1 MSIRTQIIYGY
12 LLTLGLALGGSGVGL
27 VLGNIYQQ
35 RALQTR
41 QQASLER
48 QLLTTLQI
56 NILYNRPAKQLT
68 PHVKNPARFRQESQ
82 ALQERVAK
90 IQALLQSPSAT
101 QIQLQPDLEPKLAT
115 YRQVLAQFTVKLN
128 QFVQQVQPLTQQAKG
143 AEKAQKLVV
152 DLVKSPEFVAF
163 IEFPDQLTA
172 FSQRAEEQER
182 QSEQA
187 LQQAEQLRTQ
197 IIVASLLAAI
207 AVALLVAFYTS
218 DRIARPIQTLTATTQ
233 RVTAEGNFDLEVPV
247 GNRDEVGVLA
257 QSFNQLIHQ
266 VKTLLD
272 SQQHYLAEMERAK
285 TTAEVAN
292 QAKSQ
297 FLANMSHELRTPLN
311 GILGYTQIL
320 FRSGLS
326 VTQERGLI
334 IIEQCG
340 QHLLALIN
348 DVLDLAKVEA
358 GKLTVN
364 AQPFHLPSLLE
375 GVAEITRI
383 RAEQKHIAFDY
394 IAVTALPHG
403 IVGDDKQLR
412 QILLNLLSNAV
423 KFTDQGQVTLTVAAE
438 SLEADDPQTAPQVR
452 LSFSVQDTGIG
463 LSPEQMGRIF
473 QPFEQVGDRQRQ
485 AEGVGLGLAISQSL
499 VQLMGGEI
507 TVESQ
512 PGQGSCFR
520 FSIVCP
526 VEADWAQSRTQ
537 TTLGKIIGYE
547 GPRRQILVVDDRW
560 ENRAV
565 LVTFLRMLDFDVREA
580 DNGQTALA
588 QLQQHRSDLIIS
600 DLKMPV
606 MSGIEFLQELQA
618 NGALKAI
625 PVIVSSASAFE
636 SDRQLSLHLGAQAF
650 LPKPIQANDL
660 YRTLAEV
667 MHITWRYETPPPSVP
682 PAPAVADSPLL
693 PPVEELQA
701 WLTYAMAGQL
711 HDLGEILAQQA
722 SQNLPYHSFIQQL
735 LARVNAFQLLE
746 VRRCLQTAL
755 ASLSPLCEE
764 ETQS

>member
-27 VLGNIYQQ
+27 VLGNIYQRQ
-35 RALQTR
+35 ALQIR

-90 IQALLQSPSAT
+90 IQALLQSPAAT
-101 QIQLQPDLEPKLAT
+101 EIKLQPELEPKLVA
-115 YRQVLAQFTVKLN
+115 YRQSLAQFTVKLN
-128 QFVQQVQPLTQQAKG
+128 QFVEQALPLTQQAQG
-143 AEKAQKLVV
+143 AEKAQELVV

-172 FSQRAEEQER
+172 FSQRAEEQE
-182 QSEQA
+182 QKSEQA
-187 LQQAEQLRTQ
+187 LQQAERLRTQ
-197 IIVASLLAAI
+197 IIVASLLAAL

-233 RVTAEGNFDLEVPV
+233 RITAEGNFDLEVPV
-247 GNRDEVGVLA
+247 GNRDEVGLLA
-257 QSFNQLIHQ
+257 QSFNQLIQQ
-266 VKTLLD
+266 VKSLLAT
-272 SQQHYLAEMERAK
+272 QQHYLAEMEQAK
-285 TTAEVAN
+285 TAAEVAN

-326 VTQERGLI
+326 ATQERGLI

-364 AQPFHLPSLLE
+364 AKAFHLPSLLE

-383 RAEQKHIAFDY
+383 RAEQKHIGFDY
-394 IAVTALPHG
+394 LARSTLPQG
-403 IVGDDKQLR
+403 IVGDEKQLR

-423 KFTDQGQVTLTVAAE
+423 KFTDQGKVCLTVEAE
-438 SLEADDPQTAPQVR
+438 PVAGNGQASSVR
-452 LSFSVQDTGIG
+452 LSFTIQDTGLG
-463 LSPEQMGRIF
+463 LSPEQIEHIF
-473 QPFEQVGDRQRQ
+473 KPFEQVGDRQRQ
-485 AEGVGLGLAISQSL
+485 AEGAGLGLAISQAM

-526 VEADWAQSRTQ
+526 VEADWAQAQAQ
-537 TTLGKIIGYE
+537 THQGKIIGYE
-547 GPRRQILVVDDRW
+547 GEPRQILVVDDRW

-565 LVTFLRMLDFDVREA
+565 LVTFLTMLGFEVREA

-588 QLQQHRSDLIIS
+588 QLQQHRPDLIIS

-606 MSGIEFLQELQA
+606 MSGIEFLQQLRA
-618 NGALKAI
+618 DPGLDAI
-625 PVIVSSASAFE
+625 SVIISSASAFE
-636 SDRQLSLHLGAQAF
+636 SDRQRSLKLGAKAF
-650 LPKPIQANDL
+650 LPKPIQANEL
-660 YRTLAEV
+660 YQTLAEV
-667 MHITWRYETPPPSVP
+667 LNLTWRYETSPPGDNLPT
-682 PAPAVADSPLL
+682 AETAISPVL
-693 PPVEELQA
+693 PPVEKLQA
-701 WLTYAMAGQL
+701 WLTYAMTGQL
-711 HDLGEILAQQA
+711 HDLGDALAQQA
-722 SQNLPYHSFIQQL
+722 SQNPPYHRFIHQL
-735 LARVNAFQLLE
+735 QSQVNTFQLLE
-746 VRRCLQTAL
+746 IRRSLQVAL
-755 ASLSPLCEE
+755 ASLTVTSEE
-764 ETQS
+764 ETQP